1 MIKFKNWLKTLP
13 SLLLSLAIAITIWII
28 AVTSGDPTET
38 RAVEDIP
45 LQVIGQDETL
55 LITSNLQPVIT
66 LQISA
71 PISVWD
77 EVPANDQPATAVI
90 DLSGL
95 QAGDHTVPVQVA
107 LQMTPAR
114 LILQEPEKILIT
126 LEELLTESKP
136 ITINKIGEP
145 SVGFS
150 DGTPILEQ
158 PNVVIRGA
166 KSLVEKVAM
175 VQADADIRDLRETLK
190 GSLIL
195 RALDAEGNVIQG
207 VAITPA
213 QVAVEIPI
221 EAQTGYRNVVVKV
234 LWSGQPAT
242 GYRLTSLSVNPPA
255 VTVFSANP
263 QQVEN
268 LAGYVETFPLNLSGV
283 REGFETQL
291 VLNLPLGVVAID
303 QNYVNVLVGIAAIES
318 SVALNNIQVDVIGLE
333 EGLEAQVSP
342 QVVSLLISGPATV
355 LEKISVLN
363 VKVKVDLTGVGV
375 GTWQKVPIVEIGQEG
390 AALQSVVPNTLE
402 VIVSS
407 K

>member
-1 MIKFKNWLKTLP
+1 MKFKNWLKTLP

-38 RAVEDIP
+38 RTVADIP
-45 LQVIGQDETL
+45 LQLIGQDETL

-95 QAGDHTVPVQVA
+95 QAGDHIVPVQVA

-126 LEELLTESKP
+126 LEELLTESRP

-150 DGTPILEQ
+150 DGAPILEQ
-158 PNVVIRGA
+158 SDVVIRGA

-207 VAITPA
+207 VTITPA

-303 QNYVNVLVGIAAIES
+303 QNYVSVLVGIAAIES
-318 SVALNNIQVDVIGLE
+318 SVALNNIQVEVIGLG
-333 EGLEAQVSP
+333 EGLAAQVSP

-375 GTWQKVPIVEIGQEG
+375 GTWQKAPIVEIGQEG